1 MADRALER
9 ALRIVQ
15 LRDMFYEKPSG
26 YASAELAE
34 RLGVTQRS
42 IERDL
47 EALQDEPFRVPL
59 VRERRRWRLMVE
71 HMSKLPPLH
80 LSQQEATALFVAGR
94 LLDQVSDEPNPYIGW
109 SLEALARI
117 LPPEVAEE
125 LRRVLSPRLGEEDSP
140 YARVFDV
147 VARAWVAR
155 RCVRIR
161 YRAAGR
167 EEERETVLQ
176 PYWLETST
184 EEVAAYV
191 IGYASHAGA
200 LRVFKLE
207 RIQEAELWT
216 TASPC
221 RPGGTRWT
229 CFLRR
234 GGSCTGR
241 RRRRWCCALL
251 PRRRG
256 AWPRRAG
263 SARRRWRRCPM
274 AACSTACA
282 WRTRRRCTFL
292 SGAGARWWRC
302 SPRRGCARRWREKRG
317 RWRRCMEGRN
327 TDPARRGDTVTRG
340 SS

>member
-167 EEERETVLQ
+167 EEDRETVLQ

-207 RIQEAELWT
+207 RIQEAELLDDCFAVPPGWDPLDLLSTAWGIMYGET
-216 TASPC
+216 TEEVVLRFAPQAA
-221 RPGGTRWT
+221 RRLAETRWKRSAPVET
-229 CFLRR
+229 LPD
-234 GGSCTGR
+234 GR
-241 RRRRWCCALL
+241 LLYRVRVAHPEEMHVFIRRWGPLVEVLSPAWLREEMAQEARALAEVYG
-251 PRRRG
+251 G
-256 AWPRRAG
+256 A
-263 SARRRWRRCPM
+263 
-274 AACSTACA
+274 
-282 WRTRRRCTFL
+282 
-292 SGAGARWWRC
+292 
-302 SPRRGCARRWREKRG
+302 
-317 RWRRCMEGRN
+317 
-327 TDPARRGDTVTRG
+327 
-340 SS
+340 